1 MQFDSI
7 NAFFNMGGY
16 GFYVWL
22 AYGVC
27 FGSLGILL
35 LTSLRQKK
43 KILAQITQK
52 IAREQRLKQ
61 HRRNNESKT

>member
-1 MQFDSI
+1 MQFASI
-7 NAFFNMGGY
+7 NDFFNMGGY

-27 FGSLGILL
+27 FTSLGILL
-35 LTSLRQKK
+35 ITSVKQKSKVLSQIAK
-43 KILAQITQK
+43 KIAQ
-52 IAREQRLKQ
+52 EERLKQ

>member
-1 MQFDSI
+1 MQFASI
-7 NAFFNMGGY
+7 TDFFNMGGY

-27 FGSLGILL
+27 FGSLAILL
-35 LTSLRQKK
+35 TTTLQQKK
-43 KILAQITQK
+43 KVLTKISQK
-52 IAREQRLKQ
+52 MAREARLKQ